1 MKYQIG
7 DRFEIEITD
16 IDETGMGKMFYLN
29 DCVGVTEKQLDRFD
43 FKDTPFPEVANIKKV
58 ERPKEYTLDSLKVRI
73 FRLSKL
79 LANSIEAYENMSK
92 GVEAVSNDI
101 DNMVNAYE
109 TTDS

>member
-1 MKYQIG
+1 MKYQVG
-7 DRFEIEITD
+7 DRFEVEITD

-58 ERPKEYTLDSLKVRI
+58 EKPKEYTLESLKVRI

-92 GVEAVSNDI
+92 GIEAVSNDI

>member
-1 MKYQIG
+1 MKYQTG
-7 DRFEIEITD
+7 DRFEVEITD

-58 ERPKEYTLDSLKVRI
+58 EKPKEYTLESLKVRI

-92 GVEAVSNDI
+92 GIEAVSNDI

>member
-1 MKYQIG
+1 MKYQVG
-7 DRFEIEITD
+7 DRFEVEITD

-29 DCVGVTEKQLDRFD
+29 DCVGVTANQLDRFD
-43 FKDTPFPEVANIKKV
+43 FKDTPFPGVVKKV
-58 ERPKEYTLDSLKVRI
+58 EEPKEYTLDSLRDRI

-79 LANSIEAYENMSK
+79 LSNSIEAYENMAK
-92 GVEAVSNDI
+92 GVKTVSDDI

>member
-101 DNMVNAYE
+101 DNMVSAYE